1 MQLSR
6 YRFQPKLIPTVVTIL
21 LVPTFAYLGTWQSDK
36 AQQKKVLLAIYDA
49 REAESSTWLKPD
61 LVNGEE
67 YRYKKIKVRGHFDV
81 TRQILLDNRVHDSE
95 AGYHVVTPLKIEDSE
110 IYVLVNRGWVPVGDD
125 RAVAPVLNAP
135 EDLQEIEGVA
145 TLPPS
150 KFYTLDKDD
159 PASEK
164 WPTVWQNLDF
174 ELYKK
179 KSRLQL
185 QPIIVQMSKN
195 SIGSYVYDWSRP
207 DLRVNTNLGYAFQWY
222 GMAVLLVIF
231 FIGVNVKKV
240 KNE

>member
-110 IYVLVNRGWVPVGDD
+110 IYVLVNRGWVPD
-125 RAVAPVLNAP
+125 R
-135 EDLQEIEGVA
+135 
-145 TLPPS
+145 
-150 KFYTLDKDD
+150 
-159 PASEK
+159 
-164 WPTVWQNLDF
+164 
-174 ELYKK
+174 
-179 KSRLQL
+179 KS
-185 QPIIVQMSKN
+185 V
-195 SIGSYVYDWSRP
+195 V
-207 DLRVNTNLGYAFQWY
+207 
-222 GMAVLLVIF
+222 
-231 FIGVNVKKV
+231 
-240 KNE
+240 